1 MNNVI
6 DLTKKIKQKTLAS
19 IVRRE
24 TLGVDLTQN
33 QIYKLRLGTALWF
46 DADDSIVVVQKSG
59 DDFKVLLCPV
69 NRDLLG
75 GQWENFG
82 RLSWFWLRHVKLKR
96 VGKHRASSD
105 EFKTLLQRT
114 TGVDADIEFVRTLPQ
129 LPEINPAYSM

>member
-33 QIYKLRLGTALWF
+33 QIYKLRVGTALWF